1 MTQNATQSP
10 LDDAVRHYV
19 KEHGDGSDVA
29 TGWVLTTSVKHPLF
43 PDSDG
48 YITEHSPGL
57 PYHAQLGLLVAAA
70 DEKRNTI
77 LANILKEDN

>member
-1 MTQNATQSP
+1 MTQNATQGT

-19 KEHGDGSDVA
+19 KENGDSSDVV

-43 PDSDG
+43 PNSDG

-70 DEKRNTI
+70 DEKRSTI
-77 LANILKEDN
+77 LCNILKEDN